1 MKLRSAK
8 ADPNDT
14 IKEALAVLRV
24 GGIVVFPTDTVYGV
38 GCDLFNPQAAE
49 KIYKAKG
56 RAFNKPLPALVSS
69 LDQAFMIAESPP
81 KSFEKLADKFWPG
94 ALTIVV
100 KAKASVPKFVTSG
113 GDTIGIRMP
122 NHLIALKLISEFGSP
137 LATTSAN
144 KSGELEPTTAEEVL
158 AKLDAEIDLVD
169 LIIDGGKTTSGVPS
183 TVVDI
188 TVSPPRIIRMGG
200 ISEVEILNAIL
211 Q

>member
-1 MKLRSAK
+1 MKTL
-8 ADPNDT
+8 
-14 IKEALAVLRV
+14 IKGRIEDLIPEALAVLRV
-24 GGIVVFPTDTVYGV
+24 GGIVVFPTDTVYGI
-38 GCDLFNPQAAE
+38 GCDLFNSQAVE

-122 NHLIALKLISEFGSP
+122 NHPIALKLISEFGAP

-144 KSGELEPTTAEEVL
+144 RSGESEPTTAEEVL
-158 AKLDAEIDLVD
+158 ERIGSKMDLID
-169 LIIDGGKTTSGVPS
+169 LIIDGGKTISGVPS

-188 TVSPPRIIRMGG
+188 TVSMPRIIRKGL
-200 ISEVEILNAIL
+200 ISKVEIIDAIM

>member
-1 MKLRSAK
+1 MKYRNAK
-8 ADPNDT
+8 SDLDNV
-14 IKEALAVLRV
+14 IKEASAILKS
-24 GGIVVFPTDTVYGV
+24 GGIVVFPTDTVYGI
-38 GCDLFNPQAAE
+38 GCDLFNSQAVE

-81 KSFEKLADKFWPG
+81 KAFEKLAKKFWPG

-100 KAKASVPKFVTSG
+100 KAKASVPKIVTSG

-122 NHLIALKLISEFGSP
+122 NHPIALKLISEFGAP

-144 KSGELEPTTAEEVL
+144 KSGESEPTTAEEVL
-158 AKLDAEIDLVD
+158 ERIGSKMDLVD
-169 LIIDGGKTTSGVPS
+169 LIIDGGKTISGVPS

-188 TVSPPRIIRMGG
+188 TVSTPRIIRRGG
-200 ISEVEILNAIL
+200 ISEVELMDVIR
-211 Q
+211 